1 MSSLQAQIEKR
12 GERIFDLVDRHP
24 ESIFSKAGFYQRMMA
39 LSMRD
44 EHFKVQMFRFVDVLA
59 SLQRSGDIVQ
69 HLEEYFAPA
78 PAGRDGFAAYKP
90 RKSRVASPSLRGFAP
105 VIHTGVRLARIVPW
119 LSSMVLRRNVSGMAR
134 QFIAGKNPDDVMK
147 TLRKR
152 RQQNIGFTVDLL
164 GEAVVSETEAGAY
177 AARCLELLEHLAR
190 ETRGWTDPLGTNSE
204 LFPVVNLSVK
214 ISALY
219 SQMNPADPADA
230 IAHLAPKLRPILRRA
245 RELRAFINFDMES
258 YAHKN
263 TTLDLFKKI
272 CTEAEFNDWPHAGI
286 VIQTYLRD
294 AEKDLRD
301 LIEWGRARGTRFTVR
316 LVKGAYW
323 DYEKIKSRQNG
334 WDSPV
339 YLQKPESDVNFE
351 ALTRVLLE
359 NESIVTAAFGSH
371 NVRSIAHA
379 QALAEE
385 LGIDRSRFEFQF
397 LYGMAGPIKRALVE
411 MGYRVREYCPVGE
424 LLPGMSYLVRRLLEN
439 TSNEGFL
446 RAKFSEHV
454 SARELLRD
462 PGEIIR
468 RGESASPLSERE
480 RIEVRR
486 STPGS
491 AQETLTLPSPFG
503 RERRTTATTAED
515 RHRYDGADRRTRLQG
530 GPPGVEQP
538 PGDVYRNSPLVN
550 FVYKESQEQ
559 MQAALREVRNRFG
572 RKFPLVIN
580 GEKIWT
586 DKLTPS
592 VNPSAPNEIVGYAAE
607 AGIPEAERAVKAAR
621 DAFGKWSRT
630 SFEERAQLLERAA
643 AILDRRRYE
652 LSALEV
658 FEVGKPW
665 AEADGDIR
673 EAIDFCHF
681 YAHQMRLIGRPRL
694 TQQVPGEE
702 SYQHYW
708 PRGVVLVIAPWNF
721 PMAILCGMVSAA
733 LVTGNTVI
741 MKPSEQSLNIGAM
754 LMEIF
759 EEAGVPPG
767 VLNFLNGRGSVIGA
781 HLVDHKDVD
790 LIAFT
795 GSREVGLRI
804 WESAGKTREGQ
815 RELKHVICEMG
826 GKNAMIIDSDADLDE
841 AIVDSIYSA
850 FGYQG
855 QKCSALSRLIVL
867 EENYD
872 RVMERLL
879 SAAAS
884 LRVGNPEEPGIT
896 VGPVI
901 DKIAYQRIKDY
912 IDIGKSEA
920 TLAFQQQ
927 NVPSEGYFIPPTIFA
942 GVKPNMR
949 IAREEIF
956 GPVLSVLKVRDLDE
970 AIEVA
975 NGTDYALTAGF
986 FSRSP
991 ANIERAKAEIE
1002 AGNVYINR
1010 SCTGAVV
1017 GRHPFGGFKM
1027 SGGGTKAGGEDY
1039 LLQFLLP
1046 RVVTENI
1053 MRHGFAPEE
1062 TPQYRD
1068 EFLPPR

>member
-1 MSSLQAQIEKR
+1 MSSLQTQVEER
-12 GERIFDLVDRHP
+12 GARIFDLVDRYP

-59 SLQRSGDIVQ
+59 SLRRSGDIVQ
-69 HLEEYFAPA
+69 HLEEYFATA
-78 PAGRDGFAAYKP
+78 PAGRD
-90 RKSRVASPSLRGFAP
+90 GFAP

-147 TLRKR
+147 TLRKQ

-164 GEAVVSETEAGAY
+164 GEAVVSEIETDAY
-177 AARCLELLEHLAR
+177 AARCSELLEHLAR

-204 LFPVVNLSVK
+204 LFPVVNFSVK

-245 RELRAFINFDMES
+245 RELGAFINFDMES

-263 TTLDLFKKI
+263 TTLELFKTL
-272 CTEAEFNDWPHAGI
+272 CTETEFNDWPHAGI
-286 VIQTYLRD
+286 VTQAYLRD

-323 DYEKIKSRQNG
+323 DYEKIRSRQNG
-334 WDSPV
+334 WDCPV

-351 ALTRVLLE
+351 TLTRILLE
-359 NESIVTAAFGSH
+359 NASIVTAAFGSH

-379 QALAEE
+379 QALADE

-454 SARELLRD
+454 SAKELLRD
-462 PGEIIR
+462 PNELLQRVQSAPPLPEGERTEVSDSTR
-468 RGESASPLSERE
+468 RAHDAR
-480 RIEVRR
+480 
-486 STPGS
+486 
-491 AQETLTLPSPFG
+491 TLTLPSPFG
-503 RERRTTATTAED
+503 RERRTAED
-515 RHRYDGADRRTRLQG
+515 RHHYDRANGSARPLE
-530 GPPGVEQP
+530 VEQP
-538 PGDVYRNSPLVN
+538 PDDVYRNSPLVN

-559 MQAALREVRNRFG
+559 MQAALRDVRNRLG

-607 AGIPEAERAVKAAR
+607 AGIPETERAVKAAR
-621 DAFGKWSRT
+621 GAFEKWSRT

-681 YAHQMRLIGRPRL
+681 YAHQARLIGRPRL

-708 PRGVVLVIAPWNF
+708 PRGVALVIAPWNF
-721 PMAILCGMVSAA
+721 PMAILSGMVSAA
-733 LVTGNTVI
+733 LVTGNTAI

-767 VLNFLNGRGSVIGA
+767 ALNFLNGRGSVIGA

-795 GSREVGLRI
+795 GSREVGLGI

-826 GKNAMIIDSDADLDE
+826 GKNAMIVDSDADLDE

-872 RVMERLL
+872 RVTERLL
-879 SAAAS
+879 NAAAS
-884 LRVGNPEEPGIT
+884 LRIGNPEAPGIM

-901 DKIAYQRIKDY
+901 DEAAYRRILEY

-920 TLAFQQQ
+920 TLAYQAKDLPPQ
-927 NVPSEGYFIPPTIFA
+927 GYFIPPTIFT
-942 GVKPNMR
+942 GVKPDMR

-975 NGTDYALTAGF
+975 NGTDYALTGGF

-991 ANIERAKAEIE
+991 ANIERVKAQLE

-1010 SCTGAVV
+1010 SCTGAIV

-1027 SGGGTKAGGEDY
+1027 SGGGTKAGGADY

-1062 TPQYRD
+1062 TPQYRN
-1068 EFLPPR
+1068 EFLWPPRASDADKKMPS